1 MNSIYYIIYILYNAK
16 KNFSIYKNFYIYLL
30 TNGYKSVTII
40 LGGLIIYPAQYFQER
55 IWL

>member
-16 KNFSIYKNFYIYLL
+16 KIFSIYKNFYIYLL